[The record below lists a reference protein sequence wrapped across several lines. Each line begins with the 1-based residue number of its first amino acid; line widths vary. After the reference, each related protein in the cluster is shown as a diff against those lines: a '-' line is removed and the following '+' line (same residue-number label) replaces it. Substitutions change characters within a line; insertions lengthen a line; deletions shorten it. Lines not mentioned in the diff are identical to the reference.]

1 MQTTM
6 RSMKFGKNV
15 IIPKSKIKKEKHWI
29 IMMQLMT
36 LSFYLTWTPYA
47 IDCIL
52 AMSGIRVPEN
62 VKIFAL
68 LFSKSGTII
77 NPALYIYSNTK
88 VSKFKM
94 NSLYILIEYIH

>member
-1 MQTTM
+1 M
-6 RSMKFGKNV
+6 
-15 IIPKSKIKKEKHWI
+15 IK
-29 IMMQLMT
+29 LMT

-68 LFSKSGTII
+68 LFSKSGTVI
-77 NPALYIYSNTK
+77 NPALYIYSITK

-94 NSLYILIEYIH
+94 NSLYILIEYNQSTENKIYCYHFKITLISES